1 MQLRSHLTNGQRSRE
16 MKTIERYKKDQ
27 KRTDVIN
34 NIIKKNNYK
43 KYLEIG
49 VFCARDNFDKIKI
62 EYKVGVDP
70 GIGGRTDATFTM
82 TSDEFFEL
90 TNDKFDIVLVDGLH
104 HADQVYKDII
114 NSLEVLNEGGTIV
127 CHDMNPQRYKHQVIP
142 QVRGIWN
149 GDCWKAFVQLRMERT
164 DLKMCV
170 IDADW
175 GLGIIQRGSQKK
187 LEKGELT
194 YDNFDKNRN
203 EWLNLLSEK
212 EFFENWL

>member
-1 MQLRSHLTNGQRSRE
+1 ME
-16 MKTIERYKKDQ
+16 KIERYIKEHLDA
-27 KRTDVIN
+27 KRSNIIN
-34 NIIKKNNYK
+34 NIIKKNDYK
-43 KYLEIG
+43 KQLEIG
-49 VFCARDNFDKIKI
+49 VFYARDNFNKIKI

-70 GIGGRTDATFTM
+70 WKEGRSEGTFTM

-90 TNDKFDIVLVDGLH
+90 TNDKFDSVFVDGLH
-104 HADQVYKDII
+104 HADQVYKDIL

-127 CHDMNPQRYKHQVIP
+127 CHDMNPQKYDHQIIP
-142 QVRGIWN
+142 QSPGLWN
-149 GDCWKAFVQLRMERT
+149 GDCWKAFVQLRMERN

>member
-1 MQLRSHLTNGQRSRE
+1 

-90 TNDKFDIVLVDGLH
+90 TNDKFDID
-104 HADQVYKDII
+104 
-114 NSLEVLNEGGTIV
+114 
-127 CHDMNPQRYKHQVIP
+127 
-142 QVRGIWN
+142 
-149 GDCWKAFVQLRMERT
+149 VQLEEM
-164 DLKMCV
+164 L
-170 IDADW
+170 I
-175 GLGIIQRGSQKK
+175 
-187 LEKGELT
+187 
-194 YDNFDKNRN
+194 
-203 EWLNLLSEK
+203 
-212 EFFENWL
+212 